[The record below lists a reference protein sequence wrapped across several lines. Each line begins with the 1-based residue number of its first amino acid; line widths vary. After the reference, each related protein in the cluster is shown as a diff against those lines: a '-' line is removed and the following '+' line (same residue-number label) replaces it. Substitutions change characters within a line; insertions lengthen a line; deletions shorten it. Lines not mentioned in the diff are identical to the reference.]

1 MRSSFAK
8 SIYVGA
14 AVLGLA
20 GLSAVTTTT
29 ASAKSY
35 ATAGS
40 YTALADKSQNV
51 TVTGTNAIYSKPG
64 TVKGAKVVASK
75 KTVAKLAASKKS
87 SDTFYAYGTKTT
99 NRGSVYYKIVTM
111 DKKYR
116 GYVYAGKTAGTFT
129 AGIKAAETTTAA
141 TTPARTTGYYLKDVS
156 KNTLWTAP
164 KNTDIHAKKV
174 SLYGASK
181 TDPFTVDKAAT
192 KTKEGSLYY
201 HVTDSKD
208 SSISGWIYAG
218 KGYQAN
224 VTDANQDMGGLSFTK
239 SADAATADNSITVHY
254 VLNSNSNSLGTATY
268 TTSVAGTKKDQL
280 VSAAGDAQNLAEFAA
295 KNVPTGYGFDSTVKT
310 PTAASVSGAK
320 FGGTLTVR
328 VAAVATS
335 KVSFYTPSADGIS
348 AGTKLAATDIQGG
361 FPVLTADVQ
370 KALTGDANVEV
381 AAGTVDGLFT
391 KTPYQFTSTQKVA
404 SAAMTAQKDADGKD
418 VTGDAAAIKAG
429 ENYYIGYAY
438 SKEATVAANKG
449 VKYGTT
455 LKAVFTPYIVKG
467 DVTTTTNNGNANYAE

>member
-35 ATAGS
+35 ATAGA

-75 KTVAKLAASKKS
+75 ATVAKLAASKKS

-116 GYVYAGKTAGTFT
+116 GYVYVGKTATVAG
-129 AGIKAAETTTAA
+129 GIKAAETTTAA
-141 TTPARTTGYYLKDVS
+141 ATPARTTGYYLKDAS

-164 KNTDIHAKKV
+164 KNTDINAKKV

-201 HVTDSKD
+201 HVTDTKD

-268 TTSVAGTKKDQL
+268 TTSVAGTKKDEL
-280 VSAAGDAQNLAEFAA
+280 ISKVHDSQNLVNFAV
-295 KNVPTGYGFDSTVKT
+295 KNVPTGYGFDSYAMA
-310 PTAASVSGAK
+310 PTAVSIPQAK

-335 KVSFYTPSADGIS
+335 KVSFYTPSADGIA

-361 FPVLTADVQ
+361 FPTLGATQ
-370 KALTGDANVEV
+370 QETLQGDAGNVV
-381 AAGTVDGLFT
+381 PGTVLDGLFGGKNG
-391 KTPYQFTSTQKVA
+391 KTFTSTQKVA
-404 SAAMTAQKDADGKD
+404 SADI
-418 VTGDAAAIKAG
+418 TGTYIKAG
-429 ENYYIGYAY
+429 DNYYIRYTYNSG
-438 SKEATVAANKG
+438 ATTKANQG
-449 VKYGTT
+449 VKFGTT
-455 LKAVFTPYIVKG
+455 LKAVFTPSPVKG
-467 DVTTTTNNGNANYAE
+467 NVTTTNVNGNANYAE